1 MLIKGCK
8 YFMLVELVI
17 CMFVCA
23 IVCCLLLFVVCC
35 CCCRCLF
42 GLNTSVIVS
51 LLSCLMND
59 WYIMYVFPSA
69 KIECRSFLFWF
80 VFGVLCRGSQYVR
93 YMWTEA
99 LWLAFSPNFDF
110 LCSDCISFIFLGT
123 LSSSK
128 MQVHQHVQ
136 SKSTTTKAVFL
147 EFQKFEKPQI
157 PKNIVLR
164 TMYLVEFPCNQTSK
178 LNI

>member
-1 MLIKGCK
+1 
-8 YFMLVELVI
+8 
-17 CMFVCA
+17 
-23 IVCCLLLFVVCC
+23 
-35 CCCRCLF
+35 
-42 GLNTSVIVS
+42 
-51 LLSCLMND
+51 
-59 WYIMYVFPSA
+59 
-69 KIECRSFLFWF
+69 
-80 VFGVLCRGSQYVR
+80 
-93 YMWTEA
+93 
-99 LWLAFSPNFDF
+99 
-110 LCSDCISFIFLGT
+110 
-123 LSSSK
+123 